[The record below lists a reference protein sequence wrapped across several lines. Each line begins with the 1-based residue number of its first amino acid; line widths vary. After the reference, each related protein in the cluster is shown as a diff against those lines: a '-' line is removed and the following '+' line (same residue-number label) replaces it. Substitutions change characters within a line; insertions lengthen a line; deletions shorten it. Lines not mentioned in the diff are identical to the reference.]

1 MKKAVKRLLVL
12 FLALTFIVTDLVAAP
27 VTTQAA
33 GALRFQKTIT
43 LMKNDQVGYGIINS
57 VRSDQVVGLKSSN
70 TSVVSVKKMPFL
82 DDYTLTLKAK
92 KTGTS
97 IISFKVKRKNG
108 KTYSFK
114 SKVTVH
120 NYSNPL
126 NVCKFGRKDYKKSF
140 DKKTMVPVAKGYSR
154 KAKVCIT
161 AKKGYKIVAIYYSEH
176 GTGKQRKIKN
186 GSTITLDG
194 SHYLQIMYKNTS
206 KNYVSAVYL
215 DGYSVKES
223 RSKPQSGALE

>member
-12 FLALTFIVTDLVAAP
+12 FLALTFIVTDFAVAP
-27 VTTQAA
+27 VTAQAA
-33 GALRFQKTIT
+33 GTPKFHKSIA
-43 LMKNDQVGYGIINS
+43 LMKGDEIGHVIRNS
-57 VRSDQVVGLKSSN
+57 VRSDKVLELKSSKP
-70 TSVVSVKKMPFL
+70 SVVSVKKMPFR
-82 DDYTLTLKAK
+82 DDYTITMKAK

-97 IISFKVKRKNG
+97 IVSFKVKRKNG

-120 NYSNPL
+120 NYTNPL

-140 DKKTMVPVAKGYSR
+140 DKKTMVPVAKGYPQ
-154 KAKVCIT
+154 KAKVCVT
-161 AKKGYKIVAIYYSEH
+161 AKKGYKIDAIYYSEH

-186 GSTITLDG
+186 GSTVTMDG
-194 SHYLQIMYKNTS
+194 SHYLQIMYKNTR

-215 DGYSVKES
+215 DGYSM
-223 RSKPQSGALE
+223 

>member
-12 FLALTFIVTDLVAAP
+12 FLALTFIVTDLAVAP
-27 VTTQAA
+27 VTAQAA
-33 GALRFQKTIT
+33 GTLKFTKSVA
-43 LMKNDQVGYGIINS
+43 LMKGEEIGYGIINS
-57 VRSDQVVGLKSSN
+57 VRSDKVLGLKSSN

-108 KTYSFK
+108 KIYSFK

-140 DKKTMVPVAKGYSR
+140 DKKTMVPVAKGYPR
-154 KAKVCIT
+154 KAKVCI
-161 AKKGYKIVAIYYSEH
+161 VF
-176 GTGKQRKIKN
+176 
-186 GSTITLDG
+186 
-194 SHYLQIMYKNTS
+194 
-206 KNYVSAVYL
+206 
-215 DGYSVKES
+215 
-223 RSKPQSGALE
+223 

>member
-1 MKKAVKRLLVL
+1 MKKAVKKLLVL
-12 FLALTFIVTDLVAAP
+12 FLALTFIVTDLAVAP
-27 VTTQAA
+27 VTAQAA
-33 GALRFQKTIT
+33 GTLKFHKTIA
-43 LMKNDQVGYGIINS
+43 LMKGEEIGHVIKNS
-57 VRSDQVVGLKSSN
+57 VRSDKVLGLKSSN

-114 SKVTVH
+114 SKVPGH
-120 NYSNPL
+120 NYTNPL

-140 DKKTMVPVAKGYSR
+140 DKKTMVPVVKGYPK

-161 AKKGYKIVAIYYSEH
+161 AKKGYKIDAIYYSEH
-176 GTGKQRKIKN
+176 GTGRQRKIKN
-186 GSTITLDG
+186 GSTVTMDG
-194 SHYLQIMYKNTS
+194 SHYLQILYKNTN

-215 DGYSVKES
+215 DGYSM
-223 RSKPQSGALE
+223 

>member
-12 FLALTFIVTDLVAAP
+12 FLALTFIVTDLAVAP
-27 VTTQAA
+27 VTAQAA
-33 GALRFQKTIT
+33 GTLKFHKSIA
-43 LMKNDQVGYGIINS
+43 LMKGDEIGHVIRNS
-57 VRSDQVVGLKSSN
+57 VRSDKVLELKSSKP
-70 TSVVSVKKMPFL
+70 SVVSVKKMPFR
-82 DDYTLTLKAK
+82 DDYTITMKAK

-97 IISFKVKRKNG
+97 IVSFKVKRKNG

-120 NYSNPL
+120 NYTNPL

-140 DKKTMVPVAKGYSR
+140 DKKTMVPVAKGYPQ
-154 KAKVCIT
+154 KAKVCVT
-161 AKKGYKIVAIYYSEH
+161 AKKGYKIDAIYYSEH

-186 GSTITLDG
+186 GSTVTMDG
-194 SHYLQIMYKNTS
+194 SHYLQIMYKNTR

-215 DGYSVKES
+215 DGYSM
-223 RSKPQSGALE
+223 

>member
-1 MKKAVKRLLVL
+1 
-12 FLALTFIVTDLVAAP
+12 
-27 VTTQAA
+27 
-33 GALRFQKTIT
+33 
-43 LMKNDQVGYGIINS
+43 
-57 VRSDQVVGLKSSN
+57 
-70 TSVVSVKKMPFL
+70 MPFL

-140 DKKTMVPVAKGYSR
+140 DKKT
-154 KAKVCIT
+154 

-176 GTGKQRKIKN
+176 GTGRQRKIKN
-186 GSTITLDG
+186 GSTVTLDG
-194 SHYLQIMYKNTS
+194 EHYLQILYKNTS
-206 KNYVSAVYL
+206 KNYVSSVYL
-215 DGYSVKES
+215 DGYSM
-223 RSKPQSGALE
+223 

>member
-12 FLALTFIVTDLVAAP
+12 FLALTFIVTDLAVAP
-27 VTTQAA
+27 VTAQAA
-33 GALRFQKTIT
+33 GTLKFHKSIA
-43 LMKNDQVGYGIINS
+43 LMKGEEIGYVIINS
-57 VRSDQVVGLKSSN
+57 VRSDKVLGLKASN

-120 NYSNPL
+120 NYTNPL

-176 GTGKQRKIKN
+176 GTGRQRKIKN
-186 GSTITLDG
+186 GSTVILDG
-194 SHYLQIMYKNTS
+194 
-206 KNYVSAVYL
+206 
-215 DGYSVKES
+215 
-223 RSKPQSGALE
+223 

>member
-1 MKKAVKRLLVL
+1 MKKTVKRLLVL

-140 DKKTMVPVAKGYSR
+140 DKKTMVPVAKGYPR

-176 GTGKQRKIKN
+176 GTGRQRKIKN
-186 GSTITLDG
+186 GSTVTLDG
-194 SHYLQIMYKNTS
+194 EHYLQILYKNTS
-206 KNYVSAVYL
+206 KNYVSSVYL
-215 DGYSVKES
+215 DGYSM
-223 RSKPQSGALE
+223 

>member
-12 FLALTFIVTDLVAAP
+12 FLALTFIVTDFAVAP
-27 VTTQAA
+27 VTAQAA
-33 GALRFQKTIT
+33 GTLKFHKAIA
-43 LMKNDQVGYGIINS
+43 LMKGDEIGHVIRNS
-57 VRSDQVVGLKSSN
+57 VRSDKVLELKSSKP
-70 TSVVSVKKMPFL
+70 SVVSVKKMPFR
-82 DDYTLTLKAK
+82 DDYTITMKAK

-97 IISFKVKRKNG
+97 IVSFKVKRKNG

-120 NYSNPL
+120 NYTNPL

-140 DKKTMVPVAKGYSR
+140 DKKTMVPVAKGYPQ
-154 KAKVCIT
+154 KAKVCVT
-161 AKKGYKIVAIYYSEH
+161 AKKGYKIDAIYYSEH

-186 GSTITLDG
+186 GSTVTMDG
-194 SHYLQIMYKNTS
+194 SHYLQIMYKNTR

-215 DGYSVKES
+215 DGYSM
-223 RSKPQSGALE
+223 

>member
-12 FLALTFIVTDLVAAP
+12 FLALTFIVTDLAVAP
-27 VTTQAA
+27 VTAQAA
-33 GALRFQKTIT
+33 GTLKFHKSIA
-43 LMKNDQVGYGIINS
+43 LMKGEETGYVIINS
-57 VRSDQVVGLKSSN
+57 VRSDKVLGLKSSN

-120 NYSNPL
+120 NYTNPL

-176 GTGKQRKIKN
+176 GTGRQRI
-186 GSTITLDG
+186 
-194 SHYLQIMYKNTS
+194 
-206 KNYVSAVYL
+206 
-215 DGYSVKES
+215 
-223 RSKPQSGALE
+223 

>member
-12 FLALTFIVTDLVAAP
+12 FLALTFIVTDLAVAP
-27 VTTQAA
+27 VTAQAA
-33 GALRFQKTIT
+33 GTLKFTKSVA
-43 LMKNDQVGYGIINS
+43 LMKGEEIGYGIINS
-57 VRSDQVVGLKSSN
+57 VRSDKVLGLKSSN

-140 DKKTMVPVAKGYSR
+140 DKKTMVPVAKGYPKR
-154 KAKVCIT
+154 AKLSIT
-161 AKKGYKIVAIYYSEH
+161 AKKGYKIAAIYYSEY
-176 GTGKQRKIKN
+176 GTGIQKKIKN
-186 GSTITLDG
+186 GSTVTMDG
-194 SHYLQIMYKNTS
+194 SHYLQIMYKNTR
-206 KNYVSAVYL
+206 KNHVSSVYL
-215 DGYSVKES
+215 NGYN
-223 RSKPQSGALE
+223 

>member
-1 MKKAVKRLLVL
+1 MKKTVKRLLVL

-57 VRSDQVVGLKSSN
+57 VRSDQDVGLKSSN

-176 GTGKQRKIKN
+176 GTGRQRKIKN
-186 GSTITLDG
+186 GSTVILDG
-194 SHYLQIMYKNTS
+194 EHYLQILYKNTS
-206 KNYVSAVYL
+206 KNYVSSVYL
-215 DGYSVKES
+215 DGYWM
-223 RSKPQSGALE
+223 

>member
-12 FLALTFIVTDLVAAP
+12 FLALTFIVTDLAVAP
-27 VTTQAA
+27 VTAQAA
-33 GALRFQKTIT
+33 GTLKFHKSIA
-43 LMKNDQVGYGIINS
+43 LMKGEEIGYVIINS
-57 VRSDQVVGLKSSN
+57 VSSDKVLGLKSSN

-82 DDYTLTLKAK
+82 GDYTLTLKAK

-108 KTYSFK
+108 KTYSFT
-114 SKVTVH
+114 SKVTVY
-120 NYSNPL
+120 NYTNPL
-126 NVCKFGRKDYKKSF
+126 SVCKFGKKDYRKSF
-140 DKKTMVPVAKGYSR
+140 DKKTMVFTTAGYPK
-154 KAKVCIT
+154 KAKVCIG
-161 AKKGYKIVAIYYSEH
+161 AKKGYKITAIYYSEH

-206 KNYVSAVYL
+206 KNYVSSVYL

>member
-12 FLALTFIVTDLVAAP
+12 FLALTFIVTDFAVAP
-27 VTTQAA
+27 VTAQAA
-33 GALRFQKTIT
+33 GTLKFHKSIA
-43 LMKNDQVGYGIINS
+43 LMKGDEIGHVIRNS
-57 VRSDQVVGLKSSN
+57 VKSDKVLELKSSKP
-70 TSVVSVKKMPFL
+70 SVVSVKKMPFR
-82 DDYTLTLKAK
+82 DDYTITMKAK

-97 IISFKVKRKNG
+97 IVSFKVKRKNG

-120 NYSNPL
+120 NYTNPL

-140 DKKTMVPVAKGYSR
+140 DKKTMVPVAKGYPQ
-154 KAKVCIT
+154 KAKVCVT
-161 AKKGYKIVAIYYSEH
+161 AKKGYKIDAIYYSEH

-186 GSTITLDG
+186 GSTVTMDG
-194 SHYLQIMYKNTS
+194 SHYLQIMYKNTR

-215 DGYSVKES
+215 DGYSM
-223 RSKPQSGALE
+223 